1 MVTIELM
8 KQNELE
14 NVSKFISELNNNEES
29 HIGFCGKD
37 SKEIA
42 EYIKEEIPYTEC
54 FVVAYDAEK
63 LVGVIGYDPDYDSS
77 VAEIWGPFLLEE
89 HWKTA
94 NVMWERL
101 MGILPNKINAIH
113 MFPNKKNKKACELAT
128 NNNFTKLSDQA
139 ILVFNRNDSQ
149 LLPDVH
155 MKELTPEYHFDMEKL
170 HDETFPG
177 TYYSGQQII
186 RRLNENNKVFI
197 VTENEELC
205 GYIYV
210 EADPEYGESNVEFF
224 GVEKSKRG
232 KGIGVQLLTGAINWL
247 FSFEAT
253 DSIILT
259 VNSESEIAIKLYK
272 KVGFQLRHEL
282 HYFKKII
289 RAKVN
294 SLCE

>member
-1 MVTIELM
+1 MVKIALM

-14 NVSKFISELNNNEES
+14 TVSKFISKLNNNEES

-37 SKEIA
+37 SEEIA

-54 FVVAYDAEK
+54 FVVAYDVEK
-63 LVGVIGYDPDYDSS
+63 LVGVIGYDPDCDSS
-77 VAEIWGPFLLEE
+77 VAEIWGPYLLEE
-89 HWKTA
+89 HWKTV
-94 NVMWERL
+94 NLMWERL
-101 MGILPNKINAIH
+101 MDTLPKKINAVH
-113 MFPNKKNKKACELAT
+113 MFPNKENKKACELAT

-155 MKELTPEYHFDMEKL
+155 MKELTPDYYSDMEKL

-177 TYYSGQQII
+177 TYYNGKQII
-186 RRLNENNKVFI
+186 ERLNENNKVFI

-210 EADPEYGESNVEFF
+210 EADLEYGESSIEFF

-232 KGIGVQLLTGAINWL
+232 KGIGGQLLTGALKWL
-247 FSFEAT
+247 FSFDVTE
-253 DSIILT
+253 SIIL
-259 VNSESEIAIKLYK
+259 VVDSESENAINLYK
-272 KVGFQLRHEL
+272 KVGFQLRHDL
-282 HYFKKII
+282 HYFKKMI
-289 RAKVN
+289 REVVS
-294 SLCE
+294 SLVK